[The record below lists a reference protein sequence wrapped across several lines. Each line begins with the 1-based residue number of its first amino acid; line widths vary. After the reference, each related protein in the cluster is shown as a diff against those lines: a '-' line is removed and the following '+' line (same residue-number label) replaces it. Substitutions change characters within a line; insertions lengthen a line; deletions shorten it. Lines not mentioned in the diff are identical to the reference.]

1 MTMSFKKT
9 YVAVS
14 AALIVTAAGA
24 HATEAQYDC
33 SGGTRLTAHF
43 SPPSTAKG
51 QVVLSF
57 DGSGQ
62 KLTLPQVI
70 SADGGRYANDSI
82 EFWIKGQS
90 ATLTRDGNK
99 ETCNTK

>member
-1 MTMSFKKT
+1 MSLNRT
-9 YVAVS
+9 CVAAV
-14 AALIVTAAGA
+14 AALAISGTGA
-24 HATEAQYDC
+24 QATEAQYEC
-33 SGGTRLTAHF
+33 SGGTRLTAQF
-43 SPPSTAKG
+43 SPPGMAKG
-51 QVVLSF
+51 QVELTF

-62 KLTLPQVI
+62 KITLPQVI

-90 ATLTRDGNK
+90 ATLTRDGNR